1 MRAPTLGKLPG
12 RTSKPAA
19 PRQARPAVR
28 RQWVAIGLSVAAIA
42 ASSADLAAHAAQP
55 TRVEQVAIAATGLSA
70 GTVVTAAD
78 LYRVAMQVPR
88 GVSLPPPLTLGNL
101 VGRVLL
107 IPVARGQEVFANE
120 AAAPRSGK
128 AMRQISFGLPLS
140 HALAGALA
148 VGDRVDVLATSGT
161 GSGATTTVLGRGLA
175 VTAVTVPQAGLSAA
189 SDPTIA
195 VTLAC
200 PDSETALQIA
210 NGASS
215 QTIWLDLANGVAP
228 PDDPGTYQLS
238 FSG

>member
-1 MRAPTLGKLPG
+1 MRAPSLGRLPG

-19 PRQARPAVR
+19 PRQARPAIR
-28 RQWVAIGLSVAAIA
+28 RQWVAVSLAVAAIA
-42 ASSADLAAHAAQP
+42 ASGADLAAHAARP
-55 TRVEQVAIAATGLSA
+55 TLLEKVTVAATSLPA

-78 LYRVAMQVPR
+78 LAEVDLLVPR
-88 GVSLPPPLTLGNL
+88 GFSQPPPAPLGQL

-107 IPVARGQEVFANE
+107 VPVTRGQQVFADE
-120 AAAPRSGK
+120 AAAPKSGR

-140 HALAGALA
+140 HALAGALE

-161 GSGATTTVLGRGLA
+161 GSGAVTTVLGRALA
-175 VTAVTVPQAGLSAA
+175 VTAVTAPQSGLSAA

-210 NGASS
+210 NGAAS
-215 QTIWLDLANGVAP
+215 QTIWLDLANGAAR